1 MESELRTFD
10 EIYVLDLHGNSMKKE
25 KCLDGSKDE
34 NVFVIQQVTAIILM
48 LKVDAASCR
57 IIKRE
62 EGVSTF
68 GNPDLATPKVLHH
81 ELSGLRQIKY
91 DWLDNNQFQAKTDQ
105 EQSPSSPFYL
115 LHPEATGNEHY
126 LQWISLPEI
135 FPVNSVGILTARD
148 SFAQKPSP

>member
-1 MESELRTFD
+1 MESELHTFD
-10 EIYVLDLHGNSMKKE
+10 EIYVLDLHGNSKKKE
-25 KCLDGSKDE
+25 KCLDASKDE

-81 ELSGLRQIKY
+81 EISGLRQMIYLMSSKSSCQIRRSTY
-91 DWLDNNQFQAKTDQ
+91 TGLASRFL
-105 EQSPSSPFYL
+105 SPSERFRTRIKTQSSSINPASGQTPL
-115 LHPEATGNEHY
+115 VPAA
-126 LQWISLPEI
+126 
-135 FPVNSVGILTARD
+135 ARGQ
-148 SFAQKPSP
+148 SSAQKD